1 MSHSYS
7 VPDGWTVQDLSTVAE
22 FLDSKRRPI
31 KESDRA
37 RIRGEVPYYGAT
49 GIVGHV
55 TEHIFNEE
63 LILLGE
69 DGENILSRKSR
80 QAFIISGKSWV
91 NNHAHV
97 LRPRVGVNINY
108 LCEFLESLDYTDF
121 NTGTAQPKINKQVC
135 STIQILLP
143 PIEEQRAIA
152 SALSDMDALLAKLDQ
167 LIAKKRGVKQAAMQ
181 ELLTRYSKPRTAGT
195 LRDVIADLEAGVSV
209 NSVDHENPG
218 STGQPCI
225 LKTSAI
231 YDGEFNPAEC
241 KLIDTQ
247 DTNRARLSPRKD
259 TILVSRMN
267 TPNLVGEVGYIA
279 NDYPNLYLPD
289 RLWMTRFHQGAKVCP
304 RWLAYVLSSTHIKEK
319 IKGLATGTSGSM
331 KNISKGALLGLE
343 LAFPVLE
350 EQIEIAMILSDMD
363 TEITALEA
371 RREKT
376 RLIKQGMMQE
386 LLSGRVRLI

>member
-1 MSHSYS
+1 M
-7 VPDGWTVQDLSTVAE
+7 PG
-22 FLDSKRRPI
+22 FSK
-31 KESDRA
+31 A
-37 RIRGEVPYYGAT
+37 
-49 GIVGHV
+49 
-55 TEHIFNEE
+55 
-63 LILLGE
+63 
-69 DGENILSRKSR
+69 
-80 QAFIISGKSWV
+80 W
-91 NNHAHV
+91 
-97 LRPRVGVNINY
+97 
-108 LCEFLESLDYTDF
+108 
-121 NTGTAQPKINKQVC
+121 
-135 STIQILLP
+135 
-143 PIEEQRAIA
+143 
-152 SALSDMDALLAKLDQ
+152 
-167 LIAKKRGVKQAAMQ
+167 
-181 ELLTRYSKPRTAGT
+181 TAGT

-304 RWLAYVLSSTHIKEK
+304 RWLAYVLSSTHIKDK

-331 KNISKGALLGLE
+331 KNISKGALLRLE
-343 LAFPVLE
+343 LAFPVVE

-376 RLIKQGMMQE
+376 RRLKQGMMQE